1 MVVTTKSGSKYTFS
15 VTDNKLYF
23 SKGIQEGVVS
33 SINGLEV
40 GKELELHFYPL
51 DHCYN
56 QSDEL
61 KYARSTEII
70 SIE

>member
-1 MVVTTKSGSKYTFS
+1 MVVTTKNGSKYIFT
-15 VTDNKLYF
+15 VKDNKVYF
-23 SKGIQEGVVS
+23 LKGIQEGVVS

-51 DHCYN
+51 DQCYN